1 MSRKI
6 LNPRWMNDSKTQI
19 VCEFV
24 YDDGKRY
31 KAYVSNTEDGN
42 PDWIEIMDTYG
53 SEHLDKVTKEY
64 LDDIKKKRD
73 FDQQRRKE
81 MAETRTNEMLFNA
94 KLEAFSIEEVR
105 NSQNRDLKSKIRK
118 AKSITE
124 VHAFTTLL
132 LQKEYDLL
140 ESQKK
145 EVKEDLPVITSIPE
159 LEQKSEQASVPEKK
173 SRKPR
178 KSKKSDA

>member
-31 KAYVSNTEDGN
+31 KAYVTNTEDGN
-42 PDWIEIMDTYG
+42 PDWIQIMNEYG

-64 LDDIKKKRD
+64 LDDVKKKRE

-94 KLEAFSIEEVR
+94 KLEAFSIEEVK
-105 NSQNRDLKSKIRK
+105 NSQNRDIKSKIRK

-132 LQKEYDLL
+132 LQKEYELA

-145 EVKEDLPVITSIPE
+145 EVKEDLPVVI
-159 LEQKSEQASVPEKK
+159 SVSEKK
-173 SRKPR
+173 PRKPR